1 MADPASAPM
10 YAPAQE
16 PVMYA
21 SAPAPGPVV
30 GTLVLIILE
39 SNLFF
44 IELKVLF

>member
-10 YAPAQE
+10 YAPAPAQE

-30 GTLVLIILE
+30 GTLVLIIL
-39 SNLFF
+39 
-44 IELKVLF
+44 